1 MSYLLSG
8 LNIKNISEYNS
19 SDAYNKYDVIDFQL
33 HSQKSA
39 YPNYTGFGETGLLFW
54 FNNEY
59 LNSFNLDLDNYKVDS
74 GDDSGDVADKD
85 SEDET
90 RCLPNCRC
98 INCEV
103 EKNE

>member
-39 YPNYTGFGETGLLFW
+39 YPNYTGFGETGL
-54 FNNEY
+54 
-59 LNSFNLDLDNYKVDS
+59 
-74 GDDSGDVADKD
+74 
-85 SEDET
+85 
-90 RCLPNCRC
+90 
-98 INCEV
+98 
-103 EKNE
+103 